1 MNKGI
6 GNINEFSTYH
16 PGVIFAYFLL
26 TMGVT
31 MTTYSP
37 GILMVSVI
45 CAWAY
50 SIYLKGK
57 SALKFNGAVTLAI
70 TLFTAAFNTLF
81 THDGQ
86 TVMLYINANRITVE
100 ALVFGTYSGVML
112 STIVIWFS
120 CFNKI
125 VSSEMIM
132 YLFSKVSAIF
142 GLMIS
147 MIFRYIPLLKLRYD
161 EISLGQHCIGKEQT
175 NSLPGKIKQVVKKI
189 SILISWSLESSIETA
204 DSMVARG
211 YGLSGRSS
219 FHLYKWSVRDW
230 ALLGLIVASFA
241 GVCFAGAGGITEIV
255 FYPKMRVPGVTLKGI
270 LETATFM
277 VCGAMPMIIDIIG
290 EYRWKKLESKI

>member
-6 GNINEFSTYH
+6 GNINEFATYH
-16 PGVIFAYFLL
+16 PGVIFTYFFLV
-26 TMGVT
+26 MGVT

-37 GILMVSVI
+37 GVFAVSVV

-57 SALKFNGAVTLAI
+57 SALKFNFAVTLAI
-70 TLFTAAFNTLF
+70 ILFTATFNTLF

-86 TVMLYINANRITVE
+86 TVLLYINANRITTE
-100 ALVFGTYSGVML
+100 ALVFGIYSGLML
-112 STIVIWFS
+112 STVVIWFS
-120 CFNKI
+120 SFNKI

-132 YLFSKVSAIF
+132 YLFSKVSSIF

-147 MIFRYIPLLKLRYD
+147 MIFRYIPMLKLRYD
-161 EISLGQHCIGKEQT
+161 EISMGQHCIGKEQG
-175 NSLPGKIKQVVKKI
+175 NSLPGKIGQVVKKI

-204 DSMVARG
+204 DSMAARG

-219 FHLYKWSVRDW
+219 FHLYKWSVRDVIVILLMVAAFAAGTVV
-230 ALLGLIVASFA
+230 AL
-241 GVCFAGAGGITEIV
+241 GGNTEMV
-255 FYPKMRVPGVTLKGI
+255 FYPKMKVPGLTLRGVC
-270 LETATFM
+270 ETLAFA
-277 VCGAMPMIIDIIG
+277 VYGLMPMIIDICG